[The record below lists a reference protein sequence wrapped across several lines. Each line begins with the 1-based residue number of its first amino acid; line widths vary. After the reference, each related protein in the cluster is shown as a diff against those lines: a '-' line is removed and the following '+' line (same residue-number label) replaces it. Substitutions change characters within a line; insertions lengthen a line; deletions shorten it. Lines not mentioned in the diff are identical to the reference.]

1 MSAWVW
7 ILLILVIVLLGIIT
21 WLVVTRR
28 RSEQLRAGFGPEY
41 QRAVAESGDRRHAES
56 ELAARQER
64 VEALHIQPL
73 TPADR
78 ERFATDWH
86 TAQARFVDDPGRAIQ
101 GADQLVAEVMQ
112 ARGYPVGEF
121 EQRAADVSV
130 DHPDVVE
137 HFRVAHQIAQTNG
150 RGEANTEDLR
160 QAMVHYR
167 ALFAELLGRASR
179 RRRRYDREYTTRTAR
194 PQHRQYGRGQ

>member
-7 ILLILVIVLLGIIT
+7 ILLILVIVLLVIIA

-41 QRAVAESGDRRHAES
+41 QRAVAERGDRRHAES

-64 VEALHIQPL
+64 VEALHIRPL
-73 TPADR
+73 PPADR

-86 TAQARFVDDPGRAIQ
+86 TAQAHFVDDPGSAIQ
-101 GADQLVAEVMQ
+101 DADHLVAEVMQ
-112 ARGYPVGEF
+112 ARGYPVGKF
-121 EQRAADVSV
+121 EQRAADISV

-137 HFRVAHQIAQTNG
+137 HYRAAHQIAETNG

-167 ALFAELLGRASR
+167 ALFEELLGT
-179 RRRRYDREYTTRTAR
+179 REQKPKEVRS
-194 PQHRQYGRGQ
+194 